1 MRHPSMNLPTS
12 RLHTANSIVSALCM
26 VIPFCSVNA
35 QLDGDNIFSL
45 DQVISIELTF
55 PQEEFWGDLQ
65 LNYVADEN
73 EYIPAMLTLTDVS
86 GTHIM
91 DSVGVRLKGNSS
103 YFHPGVKKS
112 FKIDFNKFIP
122 GQNYDGLKKLNF
134 SNGFKDPTCMREK
147 LFFDAC
153 LDAGVPAPR
162 ASFANVTFNGEAWGF
177 YTVVEQIDDQFL
189 DWAIEEDSGNPV
201 SYTHLTLP
209 TKVTV

>member
-147 LFFDAC
+147 LS
-153 LDAGVPAPR
+153 L
-162 ASFANVTFNGEAWGF
+162 
-177 YTVVEQIDDQFL
+177 IH
-189 DWAIEEDSGNPV
+189 I
-201 SYTHLTLP
+201 
-209 TKVTV
+209 